1 MEIVYA
7 SLNFNFQFEIFMEIK
22 IPVHFYIKKKKIES
36 IDTSCVLII
45 RATTSVVAK
54 ICKIHKVLNF
64 AHFNPKNTNISTCK
78 NVQIY
83 KVATVTMHICTITV
97 HVQMIFLFF
106 FSLSLLYL
114 ALSFVFFSHQRK
126 KEVGGAM
133 WAVVCLI

>member
-1 MEIVYA
+1 MLLVYFFFFFFL
-7 SLNFNFQFEIFMEIK
+7 SK
-22 IPVHFYIKKKKIES
+22 
-36 IDTSCVLII
+36 SCVLII
-45 RATTSVVAK
+45 RATTSMVAK
-54 ICKIHKVLNF
+54 ICKIQKVLNF
-64 AHFNPKNTNISTCK
+64 AHFNPKNTNIGSCK

-83 KVATVTMHICTITV
+83 KVATVTMHICTVTV